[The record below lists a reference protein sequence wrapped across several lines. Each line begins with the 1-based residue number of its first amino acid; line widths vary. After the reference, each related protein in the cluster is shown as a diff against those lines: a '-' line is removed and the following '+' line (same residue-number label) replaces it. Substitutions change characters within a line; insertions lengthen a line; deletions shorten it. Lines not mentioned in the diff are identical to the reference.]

1 MPNLLLIESTKKN
14 HSALFDRL
22 KGLFPDY
29 EIFSADTGK
38 ESLKKAG
45 HRLPDVIFLT
55 ESRPDLDGF
64 AILRQLKEDLMIR
77 HIPVIMITDAWS
89 GDHLHAQALEEGAAG
104 FLAWPV
110 DDRLLAAQVKA
121 ALRIKKAGDT
131 FREERDNLQKNSQE
145 TIRNFKTS
153 EERFRKLIETSPEG
167 IGIMEMDGTISYGSP
182 KLLEVL
188 GYEQASELLGRSPIE
203 VIAPEDRERMTKN
216 MRGVMQGGPSPQTSY
231 QFLKKDG
238 SPFWGEVNSCLLT
251 DADGRA
257 AGVIAII
264 RDITDR
270 KRLEEDR
277 LTKSKMESLRLL
289 AGGIAHDFNNL
300 LTIMIG
306 NLELAKMVDQTEDNR
321 MSFLEE
327 GLRAALGAKKLT
339 RQFLTLSGNRRQQ
352 KKNVSLT
359 GLLQEQ
365 VDFTLR
371 GSSIGTSFSLAED
384 LRPVEVD
391 EQQIGQSI
399 RNIVLNA
406 REAMPEGG
414 HIGIKAENWTL
425 RDDGELHLAPGD
437 YVKVTISNPGA
448 VIPKEILSKIFDPYF
463 STKERGSQ
471 KGMGLG
477 LTICYSVLKQ
487 HGGAI
492 TVSSRSGEGT
502 AVSLYLP
509 VTSQKETEAKSSTIS
524 VPVRGKLLV
533 MDDEEMIRQMNQLFL
548 ERMGFT
554 VSTAEDGEKAIEL
567 YQEALAQGRPFDGV
581 ILDLTIRGGMGGKE
595 TIQRLLGIDPS
606 VKALLISAYDMD
618 PVFSNFRQFG
628 FMGAL
633 AKPYDIFDL
642 SNMVLTVFG
651 PGNN

>member
-1 MPNLLLIESTKKN
+1 MPTLLLIELAKEDR
-14 HSALFDRL
+14 SALSNRL

-38 ESLKKAG
+38 ESLKKDG
-45 HRLPDVIFLT
+45 EKLPDVIFLT

-64 AILRQLKEDLMIR
+64 AILRQLKEDPTIR
-77 HIPVIMITDAWS
+77 PVPVIMITDAWS
-89 GDHLHAQALEEGAAG
+89 GDHLQAQALEEGAVG
-104 FLAWPV
+104 FLARPV

-121 ALRIKKAGDT
+121 VLRIKEAFDELDRLKEIG
-131 FREERDNLQKNSQE
+131 EE
-145 TIRNFKTS
+145 TIRNLKIS
-153 EERFRKLIETSPEG
+153 EDRFRKLIETSPEG
-167 IGIMEMDGTISYGSP
+167 IGIMEMDGTISYGST
-182 KLLEVL
+182 KLLEIL
-188 GYEQASELLGRSPIE
+188 GYEQANELLGRSPIE

-277 LTKSKMESLRLL
+277 LTKSKMESLGIL

-300 LTIMIG
+300 LTVMIG
-306 NLELAKMVDQTEDNR
+306 NLELAKLADQTDENR
-321 MSFLEE
+321 SSFLEE
-327 GLRAALGAKKLT
+327 GLRAALASKKLT
-339 RQFLTLSGNRRQQ
+339 RQFLTISGTSRQQ
-352 KKNVSLT
+352 KKTVTLT
-359 GLLQEQ
+359 GLLREQ
-365 VDFTLR
+365 VEFALH
-371 GSSIGTSFSLAED
+371 GSAIGASFSLEED
-384 LRPVEVD
+384 LRSVEVD
-391 EQQIGQSI
+391 EGQIGQCI

-406 REAMPEGG
+406 REAMPQGG
-414 HIGIKAENWTL
+414 NISVKAENWTL
-425 RDDGELHLAPGD
+425 QKPGDLPLAVGD
-437 YVKVTISNPGA
+437 YVKVTIADPGTG
-448 VIPKEILSKIFDPYF
+448 IPEEILSKIFDPYF

-502 AVSLYLP
+502 AVILYLP
-509 VTSQKETEAKSSTIS
+509 AAALKEAEEKSSGAS
-524 VPVRGKLLV
+524 APVRGKLLV

-548 ERMGFT
+548 ERMGFE
-554 VSTAEDGEKAIEL
+554 VSLAEDGEQAVQL
-567 YQEALAQGRPFDGV
+567 FQEGLAQGRPFDGV

-606 VKALLISAYDMD
+606 VKALLISAYDTD

-628 FMGAL
+628 FIGAL
-633 AKPYDIFDL
+633 AKPYDIFEL
-642 SNMVLTVFG
+642 SDMILKVFG